1 MSLKGWKTCSNL
13 EWISPQQESLPGQAQ
28 VNENEQESKT
38 VKQSL
43 KYWREGIKGVGEDK
57 T

>member
-1 MSLKGWKTCSNL
+1 MEDLQYFGVD
-13 EWISPQQESLPGQAQ
+13 QQESLPGHSQ
-28 VNENEQESKT
+28 VNGKEQESKR